1 MSSNLEMMGEE
12 RYLEGM
18 DDLATVAAA
27 IGDPLRVRII
37 DLLAAGRA
45 EPCCSPVN
53 SELPGALCACDIA
66 PALGG
71 LAPSKLA
78 YHLSQLRAAGLVRE
92 QRRGKWVYY
101 SVNHEALAELAAS
114 ITRRWK
120 GRNSGAASSSLA
132 RRRPSRAQRKL

>member
-1 MSSNLEMMGEE
+1 M
-12 RYLEGM
+12 GM

-37 DLLAAGRA
+37 DLLAAGRS
-45 EPCCSPVN
+45 EPCCSPEN
-53 SELPGALCACDIA
+53 SDVPGAVCACDLA

-78 YHLSQLRAAGLVRE
+78 YHLSRLRAAGLVHE

-101 SVNHEALAELAAS
+101 SVNHEAVADLAE
-114 ITRRWK
+114 T
-120 GRNSGAASSSLA
+120 LA
-132 RRRPSRAQRKL
+132 RRWAAHARSQRRPRH